1 VGTTIRSLPAL
12 THLDKAFFQAS
23 FRTGATT
30 EGEDLLAGQGLF
42 FITEHRRLF
51 LDATA
56 GHYQMTWGYNHPRLV
71 EALREALEAGLVW
84 DDHSNIPGDTVKQ
97 LARKLVELANG
108 PPAIVRPGAEARAGT
123 LRQEVSAADLESDP
137 QALNR
142 VLLGIA
148 TGSVACSTAIKL
160 ALNHFRSTRRGGTPV
175 FVALAGN
182 YHGTD
187 LVAQRLRGMWT
198 DYLGHLPVALIEPN
212 DTEALE
218 ETFARHGSQVAAM
231 FVEPVMMNREA
242 IALDRDY
249 LREARRLCDEH
260 GALLVFD
267 EIQTG
272 FWHQEFFS
280 AVAMGVKPD
289 ILVVGKG
296 MTAGFHPLAAVLY
309 RRTYDSLA
317 QYDAISTNG
326 NAPLPAYMALAS
338 ISLIEEERARI
349 ARVTRRYRQALE
361 ALPEEFPGL
370 LSAIHGEG
378 LLVGIKFH
386 TVEAAKEFHRRS
398 LEAGLWLRLHAY
410 HEGHSTALT
419 KFALV
424 LDEETADFFLARVRE
439 ILTAMNKG
447 VLKR

>member
-23 FRTGATT
+23 FRTGATA

-97 LARKLVELANG
+97 LARKLVELANA
-108 PPAIVRPGAEARAGT
+108 PPAVIPARRQVGVASGERPSGLSCGAGIRVPATRD
-123 LRQEVSAADLESDP
+123 SAADLESDP

-160 ALNHFRSTRRGGTPV
+160 ALNHFRSTRRGHAVSGTPL

-212 DTEALE
+212 DTEALQQ
-218 ETFARHGSQVAAM
+218 TFARHGSQVAAM

-242 IALDRDY
+242 IALDRAY
-249 LREARRLCDEH
+249 LLEARRLCDEH
-260 GALLVFD
+260 GASSSS
-267 EIQTG
+267 TR
-272 FWHQEFFS
+272 
-280 AVAMGVKPD
+280 
-289 ILVVGKG
+289 
-296 MTAGFHPLAAVLY
+296 Y
-309 RRTYDSLA
+309 RR
-317 QYDAISTNG
+317 
-326 NAPLPAYMALAS
+326 AS
-338 ISLIEEERARI
+338 G
-349 ARVTRRYRQALE
+349 TRTSSR
-361 ALPEEFPGL
+361 PWPWG
-370 LSAIHGEG
+370 
-378 LLVGIKFH
+378 
-386 TVEAAKEFHRRS
+386 
-398 LEAGLWLRLHAY
+398 
-410 HEGHSTALT
+410 
-419 KFALV
+419 
-424 LDEETADFFLARVRE
+424 
-439 ILTAMNKG
+439 
-447 VLKR
+447 